1 MRLAAVAGEHAQQ
14 QRAPYVALGWLV
26 GTAGVERTIPD
37 PILEQAGGLEE
48 FDEVGHLPASR
59 QGGVGVPA
67 PAPRAAVSPEAGP
80 CG

>member
-59 QGGVGVPA
+59 QGG
-67 PAPRAAVSPEAGP
+67 AAGRRLAGSRSLWLKLP
-80 CG
+80 G